1 MFFSLRQL
9 YSQLRVQNNKVN
21 TKIVVSILLWFCK
34 LCELSFPLTKFN
46 TSLELPYWLPEKIIL
61 AHVSFLDIK

>member
-46 TSLELPYWLPEKIIL
+46 TSLELPYWLPKKIIL